1 MCDINGGF
9 VDLNDSDDDSVAS
22 FATASSPE
30 ESKGVKCS
38 ELLPHEVSSLEQ
50 KLQRIVVIQQT
61 DQSYHMAINDIRDQ
75 HIISV
80 LVEPSF
86 YGRHCKMNVI
96 IIATANNTYVFDL
109 KALGGIFPELLS
121 LFNAEYPKKIMH
133 YSHRVCDQLYH
144 EHKLNVNGICD
155 TFVAICVA
163 RQDRSILSLR
173 DAISLVFNIPISE
186 LTCEEIDGVSMN
198 INCYYYYL
206 ILMYVLC
213 IFIISTQITESK
225 RNFTARP
232 LSRGQLQYLAKIA
245 ILQQKLHDRLIYGNI
260 CMGLQEM
267 SSKLSCQ
274 FNKNSN
280 SDQVA
285 LNMNTSSN
293 SGFENIDLYYEIS
306 SLKDKTSL
314 GS

>member
-22 FATASSPE
+22 FATAASPE
-30 ESKGVKCS
+30 ESNGIKCS
-38 ELLPHEVSSLEQ
+38 ELLPHEISSLEQ

-75 HIISV
+75 AIISV

-86 YGRHCKMNVI
+86 YGRHCNMNVI

-121 LFNAEYPKKIMH
+121 LFNAAYPKKIMH

-144 EHKLNVNGICD
+144 QHKLIVNGICD
-155 TFVAICVA
+155 TFVALCVV
-163 RQDRSILSLR
+163 RQNRSILSLR
-173 DAISLVFNIPISE
+173 DAISMMFNIPMSE

-198 INCYYYYL
+198 INCYYYFIL
-206 ILMYVLC
+206 IYSVLF
-213 IFIISTQITESK
+213 IFSPQITESK

-260 CMGLQEM
+260 CVGLQEM

-274 FNKNSN
+274 FKKNRN

-285 LNMNTSSN
+285 LNMNTGSN
-293 SGFENIDLYYEIS
+293 SGFENIDPFYEIS
-306 SLKDKTSL
+306 SLKDKNSL
-314 GS
+314 GC